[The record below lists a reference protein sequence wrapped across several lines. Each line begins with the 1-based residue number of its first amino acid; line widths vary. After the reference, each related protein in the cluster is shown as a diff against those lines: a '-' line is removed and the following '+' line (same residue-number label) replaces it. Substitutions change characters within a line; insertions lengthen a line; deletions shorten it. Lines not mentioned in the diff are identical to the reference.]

1 MLPDA
6 TIDSAAEKLAEFRNN
21 NALNDILDQ
30 YAVLIEDYKR
40 LKSDYEEEREGRERY
55 KQLARGQERNPF
67 ALVVVDG
74 DGYIFDERFVKDG
87 EEGGSRAAKQLN
99 DTIKDSLRRK
109 GLESCEVMVRVY
121 ANLTGLS
128 KALCKNGLAGA
139 EKRSFSSFT
148 AGFNRSYGLADFIDA
163 GELKEN
169 ADFKVKAILRLYADN
184 AQCKHIYFA
193 ACHDVGYV
201 SDLISFRGNRERF
214 TLIRTPSVLF
224 HKEFDRLGMNV
235 EELPGVF
242 RHVSLTYAYSTAQ
255 TKTALASSTNISK
268 VVSASYTNSTIKGN
282 SNNGNSVCSFYVQ
295 GNCLYGS
302 GCKFSHVD
310 SKASSQNS
318 TPSPSTIG
326 TNTKNLTGDWR
337 RGPNI
342 TKSNIESLPRKKD
355 IPDGYVAIN
364 AVDDRLDA
372 YLPPPDPDATRRLK
386 MLSQDKRF
394 CNNAQLYNSCESDN
408 CGYEHAP
415 IDKELL
421 PALEHLSRSAASEVT
436 YRGHKGAWAALTE
449 RHGHIWLDSA
459 NTLRPVTRTAILL
472 YAVVRLLVG
481 NALGSNMTFYFTTFL
496 NLETDQLEEAERN
509 TLKVLVEVMNAKNF
523 RRARELVYDN
533 RTALA
538 DQGLEDFIKNDAS
551 FHEMDTSDEKLVKL
565 LAFTRE
571 KMKRFWHGWDGSDLD
586 FRKLRLLYKNAHNE
600 SKKQPKLLN
609 NTSFIYQMAVDS
621 YKRQLE
627 SKTIF
632 PLTCTFIL
640 GTRLELAEVEA
651 IQQCQLE
658 GHKASCEAVREAH
671 SSTKAS
677 LWKRSSQPVP
687 DSAAK
692 NAGSVA
698 KELEMVGRQFCI
710 QAVVFTDHLND
721 QAKNAYN
728 MVDNF
733 LQSDPDDINDVTC
746 VSEVKFLCHFL
757 SPVWIF
763 KTTTSHDPRVD
774 GWEDLQAEP
783 RYNKEFI
790 ADENHNIWL
799 PGQKLIRRFVFGI
812 VDEDDSDDEEEQFFN
827 DETRAPRQKEIDFAN
842 RVKIGTVPNAKP

>member
-1 MLPDA
+1 MLPDV

-74 DGYIFDERFVKDG
+74 DGYIFDERFAKDG

-201 SDLISFRGNRERF
+201 SDLIPFRGNRERF

-242 RHVSLTYAYSTAQ
+242 RHVPLTHAYATAQ
-255 TKTALASSTNISK
+255 TKTALASSNNISK
-268 VVSASYTNSTIKGN
+268 VVSAPYTNSTIKRN
-282 SNNGNSVCSFYVQ
+282 SNDGNSVCSFYMQ
-295 GNCLYGS
+295 GNCRYGS

-310 SKASSQNS
+310 SKTSSQNS

-326 TNTKNLTGDWR
+326 TSIKNLTGDWR
-337 RGPNI
+337 RGSSL
-342 TKSNIESLPRKKD
+342 TKSNIESLPRKEE

-364 AVDDRLDA
+364 AVEDRLDA
-372 YLPPPDPDATRRLK
+372 YLTPPDPDAARRLK
-386 MLSQDKRF
+386 MLSQEKRF
-394 CNNAQLYNSCESDN
+394 CNNAQLYNSCDSDN

-421 PALEHLSRSAASEVT
+421 PALEYLSRSVPCT
-436 YRGHKGAWAALTE
+436 RGGAC
-449 RHGHIWLDSA
+449 
-459 NTLRPVTRTAILL
+459 
-472 YAVVRLLVG
+472 
-481 NALGSNMTFYFTTFL
+481 
-496 NLETDQLEEAERN
+496 
-509 TLKVLVEVMNAKNF
+509 
-523 RRARELVYDN
+523 RRANCVYGHVCQRADCRN
-533 RTALA
+533 RAGGKSYCRFRPRVCTA
-538 DQGLEDFIKNDAS
+538 D
-551 FHEMDTSDEKLVKL
+551 
-565 LAFTRE
+565 
-571 KMKRFWHGWDGSDLD
+571 
-586 FRKLRLLYKNAHNE
+586 Y
-600 SKKQPKLLN
+600 
-609 NTSFIYQMAVDS
+609 
-621 YKRQLE
+621 
-627 SKTIF
+627 
-632 PLTCTFIL
+632 
-640 GTRLELAEVEA
+640 
-651 IQQCQLE
+651 
-658 GHKASCEAVREAH
+658 
-671 SSTKAS
+671 
-677 LWKRSSQPVP
+677 
-687 DSAAK
+687 
-692 NAGSVA
+692 
-698 KELEMVGRQFCI
+698 
-710 QAVVFTDHLND
+710 
-721 QAKNAYN
+721 
-728 MVDNF
+728 
-733 LQSDPDDINDVTC
+733 
-746 VSEVKFLCHFL
+746 
-757 SPVWIF
+757 SPVDYVPAIDQ
-763 KTTTSHDPRVD
+763 SMMSPSLHSEDVD
-774 GWEDLQAEP
+774 GRNAE
-783 RYNKEFI
+783 N
-790 ADENHNIWL
+790 
-799 PGQKLIRRFVFGI
+799 G
-812 VDEDDSDDEEEQFFN
+812 
-827 DETRAPRQKEIDFAN
+827 
-842 RVKIGTVPNAKP
+842 GTNLWGDQ